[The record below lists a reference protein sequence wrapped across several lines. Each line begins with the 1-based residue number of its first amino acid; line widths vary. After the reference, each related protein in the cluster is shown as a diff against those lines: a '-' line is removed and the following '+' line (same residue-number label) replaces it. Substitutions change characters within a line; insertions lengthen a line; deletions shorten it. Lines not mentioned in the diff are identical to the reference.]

1 MKLHVTIA
9 GFLLVGLAGCSPEAQ
24 APASSG
30 LSAQDLNSLTAAYD
44 LVQFDLSECAQL
56 PPTDISPQTTMV
68 SQKVCAD
75 ATGYKT
81 KIQALAVAR
90 GVTLPAEMSYDM
102 RVRSVAMTYHPSP
115 NVTGQYLRDAIES
128 HQEALL
134 IFRDETTNGQDQ
146 EIMAFDATAIP
157 IVQENLNAL
166 QAAQTAA
173 N

>member
-1 MKLHVTIA
+1 
-9 GFLLVGLAGCSPEAQ
+9 
-24 APASSG
+24 
-30 LSAQDLNSLTAAYD
+30 
-44 LVQFDLSECAQL
+44 
-56 PPTDISPQTTMV
+56 
-68 SQKVCAD
+68 
-75 ATGYKT
+75 
-81 KIQALAVAR
+81 
-90 GVTLPAEMSYDM
+90 M